1 MQRQYEYPDISKQ
14 VGRVKTGEGQGQGQD
29 EDGEKRYR

>member
-14 VGRVKTGEGQGQGQD
+14 VGRVKTGEGQGGGHD
-29 EDGEKRYR
+29 EDEEERYR